1 MEKYT
6 TLYDVLIIGAGPSG
20 SNAAISYKN
29 LNPNLKVGLIDKSI
43 FPRDKSCGDAIGP
56 GVISALKRF
65 NNQHILDN
73 EPQVVSTTLYGPENI
88 GIQNYIPEVKNKED
102 SIVYVIPRID
112 LDNRILNLAKD
123 LDVDVFEGYSFVSFE
138 KDSDNKLVVE
148 IKNGDNITKL
158 GTKILVGADG
168 ANSRVRKQLNVNTNS
183 DWHKAIAIRAY
194 IDSPNYLEIFKERT
208 LMFEINVSAEKG
220 YAWAFPSKG
229 NLLNIGIGV
238 PLNIFKKEKLDINV
252 LLQDFITQLTNRG
265 VVVENI
271 RDEKSYLLPFA
282 SSRPKFKND
291 INVALIGD
299 ASSMINPMSGE
310 GIFYGMEAGYLLA
323 KNTYNL
329 IDSSD
334 LTKGIADYEKAFSKR
349 FRKHY
354 LSCALARLLLQSPFM
369 TKRLL
374 KVASND
380 QNTIDFVVEL
390 LFDEA
395 YLTFGEVM
403 KIVYKF
409 LLPSKLLFCYQKT
422 KRKRPDLLN

>member
-1 MEKYT
+1 MQKNVKK
-6 TLYDVLIIGAGPSG
+6 YDVLIIGAGPAG
-20 SNAAISYKN
+20 ANAAISYKN
-29 LNPNLKVGLIDKSI
+29 LNPNLLVGLVDKSI

-65 NNQHILDN
+65 NNQHILEG
-73 EPQVVSTTLYGPENI
+73 EPQVVSTTLYGPDNI
-88 GIQNYIPEVKNKED
+88 GIQNYIPQVKNKED

-112 LDNRILNLAKD
+112 LDNRILNLAKESG
-123 LDVDVFEGYSFVSFE
+123 VEVYEGYSFVDFTSNE
-138 KDSDNKLVVE
+138 DKSLNVH
-148 IKNGDNITKL
+148 IKNANENIEFN
-158 GTKILVGADG
+158 TKILVGADG
-168 ANSRVRKQLNVNTNS
+168 ANSRIRKKLNYKNNS

-238 PLNIFKKEKLDINV
+238 PVSIFKKDKLDINT
-252 LLQDFITQLTNRG
+252 LLDNFVSELEGRG
-265 VVVENI
+265 VIVENI
-271 RDEKSYLLPFA
+271 RKQKSYLLPFA
-282 SSRPKFKND
+282 SSRPKRDKGS
-291 INVALIGD
+291 NVALIGD

-323 KNTYNL
+323 KNTHNI
-329 IDSSD
+329 IDNEKIS
-334 LTKGIADYEKAFSKR
+334 LGIDKYEKEFTKR

-354 LSCALARLLLQSPFM
+354 LSCALARLILQSPFM

-374 KVASND
+374 RVASND
-380 QNTIDFVVEL
+380 QDTIDFVVEL

-395 YLTFGEVM
+395 YLTFTETL
-403 KIVYKF
+403 KIAYKF
-409 LLPSKLLFCYQKT
+409 VLPARLLASRAK
-422 KRKRPDLLN
+422 N

>member
-329 IDSSD
+329 IDSPD
-334 LTKGIADYEKAFSKR
+334 LTKGIANYEKAFSKR

-395 YLTFGEVM
+395 YFTFGEVM

-409 LLPSKLLFCYQKT
+409 LLPSKVLMLLSK
-422 KRKRPDLLN
+422 N

>member
-65 NNQHILDN
+65 NNQHILDH

-158 GTKILVGADG
+158 GAKILVGADG

-409 LLPSKLLFCYQKT
+409 LLPSKVLMLLSK
-422 KRKRPDLLN
+422 N

>member
-282 SSRPKFKND
+282 SSRPKLKND

-329 IDSSD
+329 IDSPD

-409 LLPSKLLFCYQKT
+409 LLPSKVLMLLSK
-422 KRKRPDLLN
+422 N

>member
-29 LNPNLKVGLIDKSI
+29 LNPDLKVGLIDKSL

-138 KDSDNKLVVE
+138 KDLDNKLIVE

-158 GTKILVGADG
+158 GAKILVGADG

-282 SSRPKFKND
+282 SSRPKFRDD

-329 IDSSD
+329 IDSPE

-409 LLPSKLLFCYQKT
+409 LLPSKVLMLLSK
-422 KRKRPDLLN
+422 N

>member
-29 LNPNLKVGLIDKSI
+29 LNPDLKVGLIDKSI

-158 GTKILVGADG
+158 GAKILVGADG

-183 DWHKAIAIRAY
+183 DWHKAIALRAY

-282 SSRPKFKND
+282 SSRPKFRND

-329 IDSSD
+329 IDSPE

-409 LLPSKLLFCYQKT
+409 LLPSKVLMLLSK
-422 KRKRPDLLN
+422 N

>member
-29 LNPNLKVGLIDKSI
+29 LNPDLKVGLIDKSI

-102 SIVYVIPRID
+102 SVVYVIPRID

-138 KDSDNKLVVE
+138 KDLDNKLVVE

-158 GTKILVGADG
+158 GAKILVGADG

-282 SSRPKFKND
+282 SSRPKFRND

-329 IDSSD
+329 IDSPE

-409 LLPSKLLFCYQKT
+409 LLPSKVLMLLSK
-422 KRKRPDLLN
+422 N

>member
-1 MEKYT
+1 MQNITKK
-6 TLYDVLIIGAGPSG
+6 YDVLIVGAGPAG
-20 SNAAISYKN
+20 SNAAISYKE
-29 LNPNLKVGLIDKSI
+29 LNPSLRVGLIDKAT

-65 NNQHILDN
+65 NNEHILEN
-73 EPQVVSTTLYGPENI
+73 EPQVVSTTLYGPDNI

-123 LDVDVFEGYSFVSFE
+123 LDVDVTEGLSFVSFE
-138 KDSDNKLVVE
+138 EDTNKNILVKFKNKDEEFLFS
-148 IKNGDNITKL
+148 TKL
-158 GTKILVGADG
+158 LVGADG
-168 ANSRVRKQLNVNTNS
+168 ANSRIRKQLNLKQNS

-194 IDSPNYLEIFKERT
+194 IDSPNYIEIFNERT

-238 PLNIFKKEKLDINV
+238 PVSIFKKDKLNINQ
-252 LLQDFITQLTNRG
+252 LLKDFIAQLESRG
-265 VVVENI
+265 VIVENI
-271 RDEKSYLLPFA
+271 RKQKSYMLPFA
-282 SSRPKFKND
+282 SSRPKLKKN
-291 INVALIGD
+291 INIALIGD
-299 ASSMINPMSGE
+299 ASSMINPISGE

-323 KNTYNL
+323 KNTNEL
-329 IDSSD
+329 VRSEELSS
-334 LTKGIADYEKAFSKR
+334 GILKYEKEFSNR

-354 LSCALARLLLQSPFM
+354 LSCALARLILQSPFM

-374 KVASND
+374 KVASKD
-380 QNTIDFVVEL
+380 QDTIDFVIEL

-395 YLTFGEVM
+395 YLTLSEVI
-403 KIVYKF
+403 KISYKF
-409 LLPSKLLFCYQKT
+409 LIPTRLLAFISK
-422 KRKRPDLLN
+422 N

>member
-102 SIVYVIPRID
+102 SVVYVIPRID

-138 KDSDNKLVVE
+138 KDLDNKLVVE

-158 GTKILVGADG
+158 GAKILVGADG

-282 SSRPKFKND
+282 SSRPKFRND

-329 IDSSD
+329 IDSPE

-409 LLPSKLLFCYQKT
+409 LLPSKVLMLLSK
-422 KRKRPDLLN
+422 N

>member
-65 NNQHILDN
+65 NNHHILDN

-158 GTKILVGADG
+158 GAKILVGADG
-168 ANSRVRKQLNVNTNS
+168 ANSRVRKQLNVNTIS

-329 IDSSD
+329 IDSPD
-334 LTKGIADYEKAFSKR
+334 LTKGIADYEKAFSNR
-349 FRKHY
+349 FRKNY

-409 LLPSKLLFCYQKT
+409 LLPSKVLMLLSK
-422 KRKRPDLLN
+422 N

>member
-29 LNPNLKVGLIDKSI
+29 LNPDLKVGLIDKSI

-138 KDSDNKLVVE
+138 KDLDNKLIVE

-158 GTKILVGADG
+158 GAKILVGADG

-265 VVVENI
+265 VLVENI

-282 SSRPKFKND
+282 SSRPKFRND

-329 IDSSD
+329 IDSPE

-409 LLPSKLLFCYQKT
+409 LLPSKVLMLLSK
-422 KRKRPDLLN
+422 N

>member
-1 MEKYT
+1 MQNITKK
-6 TLYDVLIIGAGPSG
+6 YDVLIVGAGPAG
-20 SNAAISYKN
+20 SNAAISYKE
-29 LNPNLKVGLIDKSI
+29 LNPSLKVGLIDKAT

-65 NNQHILDN
+65 NNEHILEN
-73 EPQVVSTTLYGPENI
+73 EPQVVSTTLYGPDNI

-123 LDVDVFEGYSFVSFE
+123 LDVDVTEGLSFVSFE
-138 KDSDNKLVVE
+138 EDANKNILVKFKNKDEEFLFS
-148 IKNGDNITKL
+148 TKL
-158 GTKILVGADG
+158 LVGADG
-168 ANSRVRKQLNVNTNS
+168 ANSRIRKQLNLKQNS

-194 IDSPNYLEIFKERT
+194 IDSPNYIEIFNERT

-238 PLNIFKKEKLDINV
+238 PVSIFKKDKLNINQ
-252 LLQDFITQLTNRG
+252 LLKDFIAQLESRG

-271 RDEKSYLLPFA
+271 RKQKSYMLPFA
-282 SSRPKFKND
+282 SSRPKLKKN
-291 INVALIGD
+291 INIALIGD
-299 ASSMINPMSGE
+299 ASSMINPISGE

-323 KNTYNL
+323 KNTNEL
-329 IDSSD
+329 VRSEELSS
-334 LTKGIADYEKAFSKR
+334 GILKYEKEFSIR

-354 LSCALARLLLQSPFM
+354 LSCALARLILQSPFM

-374 KVASND
+374 KVASKD
-380 QNTIDFVVEL
+380 QDTIDFVIEL

-395 YLTFGEVM
+395 YLTLSEVI
-403 KIVYKF
+403 KISYKF
-409 LLPSKLLFCYQKT
+409 LIPTKLLAFISK
-422 KRKRPDLLN
+422 N